1 MEEAQYFLVKSLIL
15 FNLHIPLAVLPKL
28 YANNI
33 RFRILHIITSI
44 RHKLIYDRMSIALI
58 TTLHKKY

>member
-15 FNLHIPLAVLPKL
+15 FNLHIPLAVLPNL

-33 RFRILHIITSI
+33 RFGILHIITSI
-44 RHKLIYDRMSIALI
+44 RRNLIYDRIFDRLDNY
-58 TTLHKKY
+58 TT